1 MEVPGDHNRGQPGR
15 GKRVESEGC
24 KMSKRKYQEEPGK
37 VKTCYIWNTPRE
49 KWPPGVT
56 DAQVKALRQAH
67 MKKKKKGGS
76 THARKRT

>member
-1 MEVPGDHNRGQPGR
+1 
-15 GKRVESEGC
+15 
-24 KMSKRKYQEEPGK
+24 MSKRKYPEEPGK

-56 DAQVKALRQAH
+56 AAQVKALKKAH
-67 MKKKKKGGS
+67 MTKKKKGDS